1 MSSEKRGTGLFR
13 GKPGRKGDILDM
25 RIDMN
30 DTIAAVATAVGDA
43 GIGLIRISGPDAVSI
58 GDAVFAA
65 KHGRPLSSVT
75 THTVQYG
82 WVRDSSGAVIDEVL
96 VTVMRAPRSY
106 TREDVVEIG
115 CHGGMTA
122 VRAVLERV
130 VSAGARIADP
140 GEFTKRAFLHGRID
154 LAQAEAVL
162 DIIRAK
168 TDRALRAGE
177 DNLRGFFSSEI
188 SRVRERLISVLAKIE
203 ASIDFPDEEI
213 GRVDREA
220 VEKDVS
226 SAAQDLDAIALR
238 LSRGRILRDGIR
250 VVICGRP
257 NVGKSSLLNALL
269 KKERSIVTP
278 IAGTTR
284 DIVEDVIDIRGIPVR
299 IMDTAGLLKP
309 RGIIEKKAVSLTRAC
324 ISDADIVIVMI
335 DSSRRMTPSDE
346 AVLRRVRGKKKIVA
360 LNKCDLPR
368 RLSVRSRM
376 SFKCPVV
383 EISAKNRAN
392 IGALE
397 DAIFSAAGVSGEVQ
411 GESVLVGNMRQAR
424 MIDRAAAALEDAKKV
439 FARGLTAEW
448 CADALKAAIRPL
460 DEILGKE
467 FSEEMLDTIF
477 DSFCIGK

>member
-1 MSSEKRGTGLFR
+1 MHI
-13 GKPGRKGDILDM
+13 DID
-25 RIDMN
+25 
-30 DTIAAVATAVGDA
+30 DTIAAVATAAGDA
-43 GIGLIRISGPDAVSI
+43 GIGLVRISGPAAIAV

-65 KHGRPLSSVT
+65 KHGRPLSSVA

-82 WVRDSSGAVIDEVL
+82 WVRDSSGAGIDEAL
-96 VTVMRAPRSY
+96 VTVMRAPRTY
-106 TREDVVEIG
+106 TREDVVEIS
-115 CHGGMTA
+115 CHGGMVA

-130 VSAGARIADP
+130 VDAGARLADP

-188 SRVRERLISVLAKIE
+188 SRVRERLVLVLAKLE

-213 GRVDREA
+213 GRIDREA
-220 VEKDVS
+220 VEGEVS
-226 SAAQDLDAIALR
+226 SAAKDLDAISMR
-238 LSRGRILRDGIR
+238 LSRGRVLRDGVR

-257 NVGKSSLLNALL
+257 NAGKSSLLNALL

-299 IMDTAGLLKP
+299 IMDTAGLLEP
-309 RGIIEKKAVSLTRAC
+309 RDIIEKKALALTRAC

-335 DSSRRMTPSDE
+335 DSSRRMTPSDG
-346 AVLRRVRGKKKIVA
+346 AVLRRIRGKKKIVV

-368 RLSVRSRM
+368 RLSGSSRAL
-376 SFKCPVV
+376 FRCPVV
-383 EISAKNRAN
+383 EISAKNMTN

-397 DAIFSAAGVSGEVQ
+397 EAIVFAAGVPGEVP
-411 GESVLVGNMRQAR
+411 GESVLVGNMRQVQIVAK
-424 MIDRAAAALEDAKKV
+424 AAAALGGAEKV
-439 FARGLTAEW
+439 FARGLSAEW
-448 CADALKAAIRPL
+448 CSDALKTAIRPL
-460 DEILGKE
+460 DELLGKE
-467 FSEEMLDTIF
+467 FSEDMLDTIF